1 MPIHSRPSPFEDG
14 LEYDCNN
21 ADIAADNMAAHIFA
35 CESKPK
41 ESTDKNDVMLNN
53 AESGTDDDAPTSPKA
68 SGVEAAELS
77 MAELS
82 INREAA
88 TQEMEY

>member
-1 MPIHSRPSPFEDG
+1 M
-14 LEYDCNN
+14 N
-21 ADIAADNMAAHIFA
+21 
-35 CESKPK
+35 SKPK
-41 ESTDKNDVMLNN
+41 EGTDKNDVMLNN